1 MLQAY
6 ISSQSNSTTA
16 QGDQQMNNSNIQHQ
30 GSSLTLSAL
39 ISEAVYRIVVGVEQM
54 VKRCNRQ
61 ID

>member
-1 MLQAY
+1 
-6 ISSQSNSTTA
+6 
-16 QGDQQMNNSNIQHQ
+16 MNNSNIQHQ